1 MSSARPS
8 STLGRILRSASFRL
22 TLFYAALF
30 IASAGALFA
39 TVYVTATAAMQ
50 TDMAA
55 VLRSEAYQLAEV
67 HSRTGLTGLAQQI
80 TRRINF
86 RTRGPIFYLLQ
97 APNGRVVVGNLPG
110 MPPVNG
116 VVDFVP
122 KADTPAPEADGENTK
137 LTGFGLTLSDGSFLL
152 VAQDAARLT
161 DMQHAIV
168 RAFAWA
174 GGLTLLLAIA
184 GGAVLANSFLRR
196 IDAITRTNRA
206 IMEGDLSARIP
217 VRGTQDEI
225 DQLITSLNAMLDRIQ
240 QLMDGLR
247 RVSSDIAHDL
257 RTPLT
262 RARLSLER
270 GRTNAT
276 TLEQLQVVVD
286 KAIAGIDQSL
296 SIVTALLR
304 LAEIENSR
312 RSSAFGD
319 VALDEM
325 LREVCDMYEPIAE
338 DKQIAL
344 SVASSGKHV
353 VRGDRDL
360 LVEAVANVLDNAIKF
375 TPPGGSVKLE
385 LIRGADETSLR
396 VTDSGPGISNQ
407 EQEAVLR
414 RFYRSDKIRNT
425 PGVGLGLN
433 LVSAIAKLHGFRLV
447 IHPGPGGRVEIVCPD
462 EPAGLSG

>member
-1 MSSARPS
+1 MSSAHPS
-8 STLGRILRSASFRL
+8 RTLGRILRSASFRL

-50 TDMAA
+50 NDMAA
-55 VLRSEAYQLAEV
+55 VLRSEALQLAEV
-67 HSRTGLTGLAQQI
+67 HSRTGLSGLAQQI
-80 TRRINF
+80 ARRMNF

-122 KADTPAPEADGENTK
+122 KPDTPAPDADGESTK

-217 VRGTQDEI
+217 VRGTHDEI
-225 DQLITSLNAMLDRIQ
+225 DQLIASLNAMLGRIQ

-247 RVSSDIAHDL
+247 QVSSDIAHVEAGAQKSAFAELDL
-257 RTPLT
+257 SALARSVGEAYQPAAEDSGHKLDIRIDDGVRLTGDRQLLAQMISNLVENALRHTPAGST
-262 RARLSLER
+262 VSLALLNKGTSFEVEVADNGPGIPEAER
-270 GRTNAT
+270 GKVFDRFYRLDRSRSTAGSG
-276 TLEQLQVVVD
+276 LGLALV
-286 KAIAGIDQSL
+286 KAIAGLHGL
-296 SIVTALLR
+296 SIELT
-304 LAEIENSR
+304 
-312 RSSAFGD
+312 
-319 VALDEM
+319 
-325 LREVCDMYEPIAE
+325 
-338 DKQIAL
+338 
-344 SVASSGKHV
+344 
-353 VRGDRDL
+353 DR
-360 LVEAVANVLDNAIKF
+360 K
-375 TPPGGSVKLE
+375 P
-385 LIRGADETSLR
+385 
-396 VTDSGPGISNQ
+396 
-407 EQEAVLR
+407 
-414 RFYRSDKIRNT
+414 
-425 PGVGLGLN
+425 GLG
-433 LVSAIAKLHGFRLV
+433 VVVTSPTAR
-447 IHPGPGGRVEIVCPD
+447 
-462 EPAGLSG
+462 